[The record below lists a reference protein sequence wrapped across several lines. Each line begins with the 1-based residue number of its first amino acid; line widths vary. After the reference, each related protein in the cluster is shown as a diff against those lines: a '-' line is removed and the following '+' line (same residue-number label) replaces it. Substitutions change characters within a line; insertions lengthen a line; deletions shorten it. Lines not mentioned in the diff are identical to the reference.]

1 MDNKT
6 FANQILKGLDAV
18 FGIKAE
24 LGSKNLC
31 TLTHKET
38 LQQYTIELP
47 NEGNLLYLY
56 TQLMPLPF
64 SNREEIFE
72 YILQLNLHGMETRG
86 CIIAIDKM
94 MHLLVCSRVLDL
106 ETLNENNFP
115 KIFQDFVDS
124 AHHITEKIRQYI
136 LNVSNSSVSADT
148 STSVMN
154 PQHLII

>member
-31 TLTHKET
+31 TLTHKKT

-72 YILQLNLHGMETRG
+72 YILQLNLHGMETKG
-86 CIIAIDKM
+86 SIIAIDKM
-94 MHLLVCSRVLDL
+94 MHLLVFSKVF
-106 ETLNENNFP
+106 EIENLNENNFP
-115 KIFQDFVDS
+115 KIFQEFTDAASYIAD
-124 AHHITEKIRQYI
+124 KIRQYV
-136 LNVSNSSVSADT
+136 LSVSNKSVSNSEAVNI
-148 STSVMN
+148 N
-154 PQHLII
+154 PQHFII